1 VLRREGDHWRVEF
14 AGRGCRLRDSKG
26 IRLLVELLRRPGVDC
41 HVAVLVAAIEGRD
54 PVPDPDALPLAES
67 ERHRVSVT
75 RTVHGVLDRLTRS
88 LPPLGEHLAR
98 TLHTGTRCRYDPDPR
113 APVSWEF

>member
-1 VLRREGDHWRVEF
+1 
-14 AGRGCRLRDSKG
+14 
-26 IRLLVELLRRPGVDC
+26 
-41 HVAVLVAAIEGRD
+41 
-54 PVPDPDALPLAES
+54 VPDPDALPLAES